1 MGGGGEGAAQ
11 RLVLR
16 ASKPKKT
23 GTLRG
28 QVCHSGLSED
38 VVYRVTLGLMCL
50 YFKLNGP
57 LKSVVELFF
66 ENRRHFRRSKQN
78 LTIRAPNKATSYFR
92 NQKRN
97 ASKQKVLS

>member
-57 LKSVVELFF
+57 LKRVVELYF
-66 ENRRHFRRSKQN
+66 ENRRHFRRIKQN
-78 LTIRAPNKATSYFR
+78 LTSRNKQSNKLFWKPSAQQTKSFY
-92 NQKRN
+92 
-97 ASKQKVLS
+97 LIL